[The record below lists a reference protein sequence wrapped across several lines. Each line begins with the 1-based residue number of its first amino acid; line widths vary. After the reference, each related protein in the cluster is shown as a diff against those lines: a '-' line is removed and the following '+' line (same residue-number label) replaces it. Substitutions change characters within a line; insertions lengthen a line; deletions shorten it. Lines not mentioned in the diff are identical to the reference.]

1 MVFLNGPIQASF
13 CLFSFFPFDTIQIQ
27 IDKSIDG
34 VLDGTRTRGSRME
47 GAYKST
53 ELWRHPTKLFTI
65 EGMRQQGGL
74 LRVRLLRGL
83 RAGRQKN
90 LRPSPNA
97 RTH

>member
-1 MVFLNGPIQASF
+1 MGRSRPLFVYFHFFHLTQFKYKLIKALMVCSMGLEPGAAGWKVH
-13 CLFSFFPFDTIQIQ
+13 T
-27 IDKSIDG
+27 
-34 VLDGTRTRGSRME
+34 
-47 GAYKST
+47 AYKST